1 MKCFHIF
8 MEGTIMSEIKNP
20 QNRGN
25 CPFYVTPE
33 NPLTAKSSI
42 DHCVNCVKSGKSELG
57 SLIEDLRQIAYMTII
72 EETPK
77 YDPDHP
83 SGASY
88 ITFIKAR
95 VCTRLWS
102 ERQKMMRHIPFTHQ
116 DALADTSS
124 CGSNPLIDNLT
135 AQACAIE
142 SVADT
147 VIQQIE
153 LETLQ
158 RYLPQLLETL
168 TQKERSVI
176 ELKFFK
182 EFSGIEIAEV
192 LEVSEGRVSQLTK
205 SALEKLGKAYLGAL
219 EKAKGNPYSDT

>member
-1 MKCFHIF
+1 MVEQRGPH
-8 MEGTIMSEIKNP
+8 
-20 QNRGN
+20 NRGK
-25 CPFYVTPE
+25 CPFYVTPD
-33 NPLTAKSSI
+33 NPFSAKSSI
-42 DHCVNCVKSGKSELG
+42 DHCVNCVKSDKAHLES
-57 SLIEDLRQIAYMTII
+57 SIEDLRQIAFLTII

-102 ERQKMMRHIPFTHQ
+102 ERQKVLRQTPFSHQ
-116 DALADTSS
+116 EVADDTE
-124 CGSNPLIDNLT
+124 CESNPLIDNLD

-142 SVADT
+142 NVADT

-158 RYLPQLLETL
+158 RYLPKLLETL

-176 ELKFFK
+176 EMKFFK
-182 EFSGIEIAEV
+182 EFSGVEIADI

-219 EKAKGNPYSDT
+219 EKAKGNPYSDTY